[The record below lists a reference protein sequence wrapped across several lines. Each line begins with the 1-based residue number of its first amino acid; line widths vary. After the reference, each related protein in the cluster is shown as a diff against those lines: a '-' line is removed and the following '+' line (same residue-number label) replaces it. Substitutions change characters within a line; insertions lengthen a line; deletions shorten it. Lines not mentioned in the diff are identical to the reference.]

1 MAHERAYHDNCR
13 AALAAM
19 VEGAGEQVVV
29 GEDVSASGADA
40 EVLGYRLRS
49 RAKEM
54 RELPEGPLFFGRL
67 DFAARARSDHAG
79 QSYHLGRLRI
89 SEDPAVPP
97 LVVDWRAPVSRAFYQ
112 ASSRDPQGVAVRRRF
127 GWAPGSRGDSA
138 DLTGL
143 EDEHLER
150 RSPSNGPG
158 PGPGPESGPE
168 PDADADADVGTGT
181 SSPGSLLA
189 AEIERPRLGPMR
201 DIAATIQP
209 EQDDLVRADLATSV
223 CVQGA
228 PGTGKTAVGLHRAAY
243 LLYTHPQRIRRG
255 GLLILG
261 PNRTFLSYIAEVLPA
276 LGETGVRQSTVTDEI
291 ARHEVRAEDD
301 ERAAV
306 VKHDARMAE
315 VLRRALYAG
324 VAGGGGSGDRSG
336 RGEAS
341 ERGEA
346 FGSLVLA
353 EGSHRWR
360 VAGDELRR
368 IVADVRAEELPYD
381 VGRERVRA
389 RVVRLLRDQAER
401 RAGPRSNAWLYRI
414 SRSRPVGAYVDA
426 VWPKVRPE
434 EVVARL
440 LGDPEVLADAAEG
453 LLDADE
459 RKAVGWAKPPRT
471 WRSARW
477 SAADLVLL
485 DEVAGL
491 LAHPDGYG
499 HVVVDEAQDLSPME
513 CRAIARRAAYGS
525 VTVLGDLA
533 QGTTPW
539 AARDWR
545 GLLSHLGKPDAQVVP
560 LTTGFRVPQAV
571 VALANGLLGRLGVDV
586 PAARSLRRDGEL
598 RIRRVG
604 GGGGE
609 GAETG
614 PVTVGQWVLGEDVVA
629 EAVAAVRDAL
639 ADEGSVGVIA
649 ADGPDVVRLWQALDE
664 AGITAG
670 GPDEPQ
676 ARVTVLGAGVAK
688 GLEYDHVVVVE
699 PAAIAAAEERGLHRL
714 YVVLTRAVS
723 RLDVVHARALP
734 W

>member
-1 MAHERAYHDNCR
+1 MTSLEPAVGPACDPGPDPALRRTLADERAYHDTCR

-19 VEGAGEQVVV
+19 VDGAGEQVVV

-54 RELPEGPLFFGRL
+54 RELPDGPLFFGRL
-67 DFAARARSDHAG
+67 DFDDHTDADHAG
-79 QSYHLGRLRI
+79 QSYHIGRLRI
-89 SEDPAVPP
+89 SEAPAVPP

-112 ASSRDPQGVAVRRRF
+112 ASSRDPRGVAVRRRF
-127 GWAPGSRGDSA
+127 GWAPGSRGGSA

-143 EDEHLER
+143 EDERLDR
-150 RSPSNGPG
+150 RGPG
-158 PGPGPESGPE
+158 HGR
-168 PDADADADVGTGT
+168 AAAH
-181 SSPGSLLA
+181 PGSLLA
-189 AEIERPRLGPMR
+189 AEIERPRVGPMR

-209 EQDDLVRADLATSV
+209 EQDDLVRADLGTSV
-223 CVQGA
+223 CGQGA

-243 LLYTHPQRIRRG
+243 LLYTYPQRIRRG

-291 ARHEVRAEDD
+291 ARHPVTAEDD
-301 ERAAV
+301 ERTAV

-315 VLRRALYAG
+315 MLRRALYAR
-324 VAGGGGSGDRSG
+324 VAGDGHRFD
-336 RGEAS
+336 
-341 ERGEA
+341 
-346 FGSLVLA
+346 SLVLA
-353 EGSHRWR
+353 EGSYRWR
-360 VAGDELRR
+360 VSGDELRW
-368 IVADVRAEELPYD
+368 IVADVRAQDLPYD

-389 RVVRLLRDQAER
+389 RVVRLLQLQAER
-401 RAGPRSNAWLYRI
+401 RAGPRPNAWVYRI
-414 SRSRPVGAYVDA
+414 SRSWPVGAYVDA

-434 EVVARL
+434 EVVAGL
-440 LGDPEVLADAAEG
+440 LGDPDASAGAAEG
-453 LLDADE
+453 LLDAGE
-459 RKAVGWAKPPRT
+459 RKALRWAKPPRT

-491 LAHPDGYG
+491 LAHPEGYG

-539 AARDWR
+539 AARDWP
-545 GLLSHLGKPDAQVVP
+545 GLLAHLGKPDAHVVP

-571 VALANGLLGRLGVDV
+571 VGLANGLLGRLGVEV

-598 RIRRVG
+598 RIRGV
-604 GGGGE
+604 E
-609 GAETG
+609 GTE
-614 PVTVGQWVLGEDVVA
+614 A
-629 EAVAAVRDAL
+629 EAGAVSGILPETVSETVAAVRDAL
-639 ADEGSVGVIA
+639 AREGSLGVIA
-649 ADGPDVVRLWQALDE
+649 ADGPDVVRLREALGA
-664 AGITAG
+664 AGITVG
-670 GPDEPQ
+670 VPGEPGT
-676 ARVTVLGAGVAK
+676 RVAVLGAGEAK

-699 PAAIAAAEERGLHRL
+699 PAAIVAAERRGLHRL